1 MSPLRTLAP
10 MSGQRL
16 GAIACLAATMVS
28 VGCSGP
34 RTAQTPDG
42 VGASKTEA
50 TEVVDA
56 IVKAGFSAPHPR
68 DTTAQDCGDIGCD
81 QSVVTDTVTVRS
93 FGTTGRAE
101 TYAKPLGL
109 DQMLNLVVT
118 FAPNVSAGEQSRY
131 WGQIQKLAV

>member
-1 MSPLRTLAP
+1 M
-10 MSGQRL
+10 
-16 GAIACLAATMVS
+16 ACLAVAVVS
-28 VGCSGP
+28 VACSGP
-34 RTAQTPDG
+34 RSAQSPDG

-56 IVKAGFSAPHPR
+56 IVKAGFSAPRPR

-101 TYAKPLGL
+101 IYAKPLGL
-109 DQMLNLVVT
+109 DQVLNLVVS
-118 FAPNVSAGEQSRY
+118 FAPNVSTGEQSRY
-131 WGQIQKLAV
+131 WSEIQKLAV

>member
-1 MSPLRTLAP
+1 MNRRRLRA
-10 MSGQRL
+10 S
-16 GAIACLAATMVS
+16 ACLAVAVLS
-28 VGCSGP
+28 VAACSGP
-34 RTAQTPDG
+34 RSAPAPANG
-42 VGASKTEA
+42 GASKTEA
-50 TEVVDA
+50 TDVVTK
-56 IVKAGFSAPHPR
+56 ITKAGYSAPNPR